1 MLLNAGPSAL
11 ISLAAFL
18 VTSAAP
24 ASALPST
31 ITVGGTTVP
40 LMQRKQGVAITKED
54 GTVNS
59 ESLQRQI
66 TFIRAKYQKTIA
78 AYLRNTGEAL
88 GEILDKADNATS
100 SSKQDGSSSDSVI
113 RTQSRKRQSET
124 LYNYNNDL
132 LWAGEVRLGTPP
144 QDFTILFDTGSSD
157 FWVPSND
164 PQCTGCTGNKFDSSL
179 STTSS
184 RKNGR
189 FSIYYGDGSSTSG
202 PIYTDVMQMGEFYDD
217 KFVASLSSLTRIEL
231 KSPPLDSNYF
241 SAVDQM
247 SDNFG
252 SEPEDGI
259 MGMAY
264 SSISS
269 IRSRRQ
275 SDATSRPFGLR
286 VAKTS
291 DGPSEL
297 FLGGPNPDQYKG
309 RLEWHPVR
317 KQAYYNITGDVFL
330 NNNYVFDTAR
340 NTVIDSGTT
349 LIIAP
354 PGDADKFW
362 AQVPGASRWDRADG
376 YYTFPCSQIP
386 KLSFSFDN
394 GRKWAVRPIDMNLGR
409 VSSHSQYC
417 VGAVAGVDVGLGD
430 STWILG
436 CSFLKNVYTVFD
448 PSDGN
453 QVGFATVV

>member
-1 MLLNAGPSAL
+1 MLLQVDASAL
-11 ISLAAFL
+11 LSLATFFL
-18 VTSAAP
+18 VSVLP
-24 ASALPST
+24 ASALPSS
-31 ITVGGTTVP
+31 ISVGGASIP

-59 ESLQRQI
+59 ESMQRQI
-66 TFIRAKYQKTIA
+66 TFIRAKYQKTIE
-78 AYLRNTGEAL
+78 AYLKNTGEVL
-88 GEILDKADNATS
+88 GKILEETNNTTSS
-100 SSKQDGSSSDSVI
+100 SSKQSSAEQVAG
-113 RTQSRKRQSET
+113 RQYRKRQSET

-189 FSIYYGDGSSTSG
+189 FAIYYGDGSTTSG
-202 PIYTDVMQMGEFYDD
+202 PIYTDVMQIGDFYDD
-217 KFVASLSSLTRIEL
+217 NA
-231 KSPPLDSNYF
+231 YF

-247 SDNFG
+247 SDNFA

-264 SSISS
+264 ASISS
-269 IRSRRQ
+269 IRPRRQ
-275 SDATSRPFGLR
+275 SDATSKPFGLR
-286 VAKTS
+286 VAKTA

-297 FLGGPNPDQYKG
+297 FLGGPNPDQYYG
-309 RLEWHPVR
+309 RIEWHPVR
-317 KQAYYNITGDVFL
+317 KQAYYNITGDAFL
-330 NNNYVFDTAR
+330 NNNYVFEQPL
-340 NTVIDSGTT
+340 NTIIDSGTT

-362 AQVPGASRWDRADG
+362 SQVPGASRWDQAEG
-376 YYTFPCSQIP
+376 YYIFPCSQVP

-394 GRKWAVRPIDMNLGR
+394 GRKWSVRTIDMNLGR

-453 QVGFATVV
+453 QVGFATPR